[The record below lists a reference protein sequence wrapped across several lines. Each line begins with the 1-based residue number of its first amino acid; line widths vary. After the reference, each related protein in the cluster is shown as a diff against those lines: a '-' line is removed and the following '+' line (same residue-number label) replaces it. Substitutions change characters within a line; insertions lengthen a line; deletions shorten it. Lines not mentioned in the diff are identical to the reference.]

1 MRRSPPARQQGNA
14 VTDRTTRSRPSQAR
28 TDWLTRNWIR
38 KFHTYC
44 GGLFAPAI
52 LFFAISGALQVFH
65 LQKARP
71 SEGYQPPAMFQTLD
85 QLHKDQSLRSPR
97 EKASIPD
104 ASAPRSQHA
113 RPAVSP
119 SLLPDAGPRPISAG
133 QLALKWYVTVM
144 AAALVMT
151 TLAGLYMALQ
161 NRRERVIV
169 TLLVSA
175 GIIIP
180 LSLLAL

>member
-1 MRRSPPARQQGNA
+1 
-14 VTDRTTRSRPSQAR
+14 VTDPTTRSRPSRAR
-28 TDWLTRNWIR
+28 TDWLARTWIR

-65 LQKARP
+65 LQKA
-71 SEGYQPPAMFQTLD
+71 SAGYQPPAMLQTLD
-85 QLHKDQSLRSPR
+85 QLHKDQSLRPPR
-97 EKASIPD
+97 EKATIAG
-104 ASAPRSQHA
+104 ASAPRSHHA

-119 SLLPDAGPRPISAG
+119 SPVPDAGPRPISAG

-151 TLAGLYMALQ
+151 TIAGLYMALQ
-161 NRRERVIV
+161 NRRERAIV
-169 TLLVSA
+169 TLLVVA